1 MPDRSLPLPA
11 YSFRAT
17 VDGQSAGFSDVT
29 GLTVERETAT
39 YNHGL
44 SHWEGEVLLT
54 FPSRKH
60 HQISLK
66 RGVVAGDS
74 RFYDWLVGDDA
85 KSKPMDVSLCDE
97 TGAPAVTW
105 RIAQAIPIKLSA
117 PGFDARTNEVAI
129 DTLDVMVSGVSI
141 AHGG

>member
-1 MPDRSLPLPA
+1 MAGPTPPLPA

-17 VDGQSAGFSDVT
+17 VDGQSAAFSEVS

-54 FPSRKH
+54 FASAKH
-60 HQISLK
+60 RQISLK
-66 RGVVAGDS
+66 RGVFAGDGQFFS
-74 RFYDWLVGDDA
+74 WLMGEDA
-85 KSKPMDVSLCDE
+85 EAKPMDVSLCDA

-105 RIAQAIPIKLSA
+105 RIARAIPIKLTAPSFSA
-117 PGFDARTNEVAI
+117 STNEVAVE
-129 DTLDVMVSGVSI
+129 TLDVMVSGVSVVQ
-141 AHGG
+141 GT